1 MKRTAEEVANTI
13 EGFVNGTGSQ
23 WDWDGFTSIRVSDPE
38 LETIRQK
45 CVSIRDEFP
54 SSDPRC
60 YCSDAGLAVMR
71 EIVRDLRA
79 RRP

>member
-1 MKRTAEEVANTI
+1 MKRTPEEVANTI
-13 EGFVNGTGSQ
+13 EGFVDGTGSQ
-23 WDWDGFTSIRVSDPE
+23 WDWDGFTSIRLSDPE

-54 SSDPRC
+54 SPDSSR
-60 YCSDAGLAVMR
+60 YCSDEGLAVMR

-79 RRP
+79 RKS